1 MYTRHKYICSIQIFT
16 VENKIFFTIEN
27 NLHALHFFLPLA
39 LSLIHRADKLTKTA
53 AEIKCRFFQRTELGG
68 TWLAMG
74 QATEFPICNSA
85 LFPDRLARPR
95 TRARAN
101 VMEML

>member
-1 MYTRHKYICSIQIFT
+1 MFTAEEILSFSLETRALTAILPSRVRIFLLYSPGPRDLAVT
-16 VENKIFFTIEN
+16 
-27 NLHALHFFLPLA
+27 NL
-39 LSLIHRADKLTKTA
+39 REDA
-53 AEIKCRFFQRTELGG
+53 AEIKCRFFQGTELGG

-74 QATEFPICNSA
+74 QATKFPICNSA